1 MFKKLDGRAELRI
14 ECETTELRLLPQDI
28 CVGMVTKGGM
38 QAYDLIKQTRIL
50 STSAGQLS

>member
-50 STSAGQLS
+50 STSAGQPS